1 MGDFFMQL
9 FSVLGLAPP
18 PTVLILRWIAA
29 VVFFLELP
37 VPFYWF
43 ILHPNSSY
51 WRTRQKS
58 VFALAVLP
66 WPIIAILL
74 AVFRNQIFLTTF
86 PRYWEMFAGMT
97 AILLEFWLIVQA
109 KRALGLARLVGK
121 TGGDDDVEI
130 ESGGIYARMRHPR
143 YAGMI
148 GAVVGAGLL
157 SANTTLWIVLAIWT
171 VVVLA
176 AVSLEKRELERRFG
190 AAYLDYCRRVPR
202 FVPNRF
208 RARVNWP

>member
-1 MGDFFMQL
+1 
-9 FSVLGLAPP
+9 
-18 PTVLILRWIAA
+18 
-29 VVFFLELP
+29 
-37 VPFYWF
+37 
-43 ILHPNSSY
+43 
-51 WRTRQKS
+51 
-58 VFALAVLP
+58 
-66 WPIIAILL
+66 
-74 AVFRNQIFLTTF
+74 
-86 PRYWEMFAGMT
+86 
-97 AILLEFWLIVQA
+97 
-109 KRALGLARLVGK
+109 
-121 TGGDDDVEI
+121 
-130 ESGGIYARMRHPR
+130 MRHPR

>member
-1 MGDFFMQL
+1 MQL
-9 FSVLGLAPP
+9 ITSLYITIP
-18 PTVLILRWIAA
+18 PTIVILRWIAA
-29 VVFFLELP
+29 VVLFLELP

-43 ILHPNSSY
+43 ILHPNSNY
-51 WRTRQKS
+51 WRTRQKLG
-58 VFALAVLP
+58 FAIAVLP
-66 WPIIAILL
+66 WPVVAILL
-74 AVFRNQIFLTTF
+74 AVFRNQIFANSL
-86 PRYWEMFAGMT
+86 PRYWEMFAGMA
-97 AILLEFWLIVQA
+97 AILLEFWLIVLA

-121 TGGDDDVEI
+121 TEMDGDGEI

-171 VVVLA
+171 VLVLA
-176 AVSLEKRELERRFG
+176 AVTLEERELKRRFG

-208 RARVNWP
+208 RARADWPQ